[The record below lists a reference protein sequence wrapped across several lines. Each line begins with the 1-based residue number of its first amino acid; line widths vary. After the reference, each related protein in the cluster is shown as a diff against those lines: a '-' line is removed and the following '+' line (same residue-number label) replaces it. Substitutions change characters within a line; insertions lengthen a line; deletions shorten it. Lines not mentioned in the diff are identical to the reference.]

1 MNTMQSPTQP
11 KFFAGSLLAKPSV
24 EAPAARTVN
33 LKNDRLRDRWSWL
46 GKLGPLGRYLIAF
59 FIGVTAALAWQSFG
73 DPAREIFAPTAPS
86 LYQRQFSAMSLDLDA
101 VRQGIDRIATGLA
114 ASQEQMRHSVE
125 QLSAS
130 HEWMMRDFSSK
141 LEAVEHNILDK
152 ISVPPQRPAPA
163 PPRNPVQRPPQVPM
177 VHSGIP

>member
-1 MNTMQSPTQP
+1 MNTMQSPTP
-11 KFFAGSLLAKPSV
+11 EFLAASLRVKPAV
-24 EAPAARTVN
+24 EAPGARTAN
-33 LKNDRLRDRWSWL
+33 LKNDRLPDRWSWL
-46 GKLGPLGRYLIAF
+46 GKLGPHVGYLMAF
-59 FIGVTAALAWQSFG
+59 FIGATTTLAWQSYRG
-73 DPAREIFAPTAPS
+73 AAREMIAPTALSP
-86 LYQRQFSAMSLDLDA
+86 YQQQFNAMSLDLDA
-101 VRQGIDRIATGLA
+101 VRQGIDRITTDLA
-114 ASQEQMRHSVE
+114 ANEEQMRHNAE

-152 ISVPPQRPAPA
+152 VSVPPQRPAPA